1 MQKLYRPSAPFPE
14 AKVLWLPEGKQANRG
29 FSWLPVSTSQA
40 HSQPESPASFL
51 TTPMASLFKRQKE
64 KIKNFRM
71 G

>member
-1 MQKLYRPSAPFPE
+1 MRKLYRPSAPFSG
-14 AKVLWLPEGKQANRG
+14 AKVLWLPEGKRASRG
-29 FSWLPVSTSQA
+29 FFLVPCPSCSGPVSQRAQA
-40 HSQPESPASFL
+40 LFT